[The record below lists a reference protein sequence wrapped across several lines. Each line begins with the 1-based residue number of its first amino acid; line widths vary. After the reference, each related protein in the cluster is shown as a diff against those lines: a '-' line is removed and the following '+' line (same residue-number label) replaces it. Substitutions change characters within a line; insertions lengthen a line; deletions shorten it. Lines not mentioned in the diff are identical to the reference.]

1 MTFKNRKPEILA
13 PVGSWES
20 LAAALKAGADAVYF
34 GLDKLNQRSLKK
46 KFTLKDLPALREE
59 TAQKGVRAYLT
70 LNSMVYDEDLPYVE
84 EVLHAVK
91 ENQIDAVIAWDMA
104 VVLKSLELGIETHM
118 SVMSGIANT
127 VSANFY
133 KNLGVKRIVPAKELN
148 LEQLKRLKEQTGLE
162 IEVFVHGAMCMAIS
176 GRCFLSHD
184 IFKTS
189 ANRGECYQVCRHKF
203 EVKIRD
209 LNDTSGNREYILGSD
224 YILSATDLMTLDI
237 VEYLTFADA
246 WKIEGRNKNPDYVY
260 MVTKAYKTAR
270 DALLEGTFNETLRKE
285 LIDMVGRV
293 YHRDWDSGFYFGAP
307 TFGINRSKATEQKV
321 YIGVVEKYYPRI
333 GVAEVKIETG
343 ELKIGDTIHIIG
355 KKTGVVRQKVE
366 SMQIDRQPVAYVKA
380 PTRIG
385 LKVVERVREGDKVFV
400 MKPVSEEEKL
410 ALARY
415 KD

>member
-1 MTFKNRKPEILA
+1 MEKKPEILA
-13 PVGSWES
+13 PAGSWES
-20 LAAALKAGADAVYF
+20 LAAAVKAGAEAVYF

-46 KFTLKDLPALREE
+46 RFTIKDLPEIREF
-59 TAQKGVRAYLT
+59 TAEKGVRAYLT

-84 EVLHAVK
+84 EVLNAVK
-91 ENQIDAVIAWDMA
+91 ESGIDAVIAWDLA

-133 KNLGVKRIVPAKELN
+133 KSLGVKRIVPAKELN
-148 LEQLKRLKEQTGLE
+148 LEQLKRLKRETGLE
-162 IEVFVHGAMCMAIS
+162 IEIFVHGAMCMAVS

-209 LNDTSGNREYILGSD
+209 LNDTGGGREYILGED
-224 YILSATDLMTLDI
+224 YVLSATDLMTLDV

-260 MVTKAYKTAR
+260 MVVKAYRTAR
-270 DALLEGTFNETLRKE
+270 DALLEGTFNEKLRKE
-285 LIDMVGRV
+285 LIDTVSKV
-293 YHRDWDSGFYFGAP
+293 YHRDWDGGFYFGAP
-307 TFGINRSKATEQKV
+307 GFGINRSKATEQKV
-321 YIGVVEKYYPRI
+321 YVGVVEKYYPRI
-333 GVAEVKIETG
+333 GVAEVKLETG
-343 ELKIGDTIHIIG
+343 ELRLGDTIHIIG
-355 KKTGVVRQKVE
+355 KKTGLVRQKVE
-366 SMQIDRQPVAYVKA
+366 SMQIDRKPIEVATA

-400 MKPVSEEEKL
+400 MKPISEEEKL
-410 ALARY
+410 ASARY
-415 KD
+415 AD

>member
-1 MTFKNRKPEILA
+1 MEKKPEILA
-13 PVGSWES
+13 PAGSWES
-20 LAAALKAGADAVYF
+20 LAAAVKAGAEAVYF

-46 KFTLKDLPALREE
+46 KFTLKDLKEIREF
-59 TAQKGVRAYLT
+59 TAERGVRAYLT

-84 EVLHAVK
+84 EVLCAVK
-91 ENQIDAVIAWDMA
+91 ETGIDAVIAWDLA

-118 SVMSGIANT
+118 SVMSGIANS

-133 KNLGVKRIVPAKELN
+133 KSLGVKRIVPAKELN

-162 IEVFVHGAMCMAIS
+162 IEIFVHGAMCMAIS

-209 LNDTSGNREYILGSD
+209 LNDTSGNREYILGED
-224 YILSATDLMTLDI
+224 YVLSATDLMTLDI
-237 VEYLTFADA
+237 VEHLTFADA

-260 MVTKAYKTAR
+260 MVTKAYRTAR
-270 DALLEGTFNETLRKE
+270 DALSEGTFNEKLREE
-285 LIDMVGRV
+285 LIELVSKV
-293 YHRDWDSGFYFGAP
+293 YHRDWDGGFYFGAP
-307 TFGINRSKATEQKV
+307 TFGINRSKATEHKV

-343 ELKIGDTIHIIG
+343 ELRIGDTIHIIG
-355 KKTGVVRQKVE
+355 KKTGLVRQRVE
-366 SMQIDRQPVAYVKA
+366 SMQIDRKPIEVAKA

-400 MKPVSEEEKL
+400 IKPISEEEKL
-410 ALARY
+410 ELARY
-415 KD
+415 RD

>member
-1 MTFKNRKPEILA
+1 MGRKPEILA
-13 PVGSWES
+13 PAGSWES
-20 LAAALKAGADAVYF
+20 LAAAVKAGADAVYF
-34 GLDKLNQRSLKK
+34 GLDRLNQRSLKK
-46 KFTLKDLPALREE
+46 KFTLKDLKEIREF

-70 LNSMVYDEDLPYVE
+70 LNSMVYEEDLPYVE
-84 EVLHAVK
+84 EVLDAVK
-91 ENQIDAVIAWDMA
+91 ETGIDAVIAWDLA
-104 VVLKSLELGIETHM
+104 VVLKSLERGIETHM
-118 SVMSGIANT
+118 SVMSGIANS

-148 LEQLKRLKEQTGLE
+148 LQQLKELKEKTGLE
-162 IEVFVHGAMCMAIS
+162 IEIFVHGAMCMAIS

-209 LNDTSGNREYILGSD
+209 LNETAGGREFILGED

-237 VEYLTFADA
+237 VEHLTFADA

-260 MVTKAYKTAR
+260 MVTRAYRTAR
-270 DALLEGTFNETLRKE
+270 DALLEGSFNETLRWK
-285 LIDMVGRV
+285 LIEMVSKV

-307 TFGINRSKATEQKV
+307 AFGINRSKATEHKV

-333 GVAEVKIETG
+333 GVAEVKVETG
-343 ELKIGDTIHIIG
+343 ELKVGDTVHIIG
-355 KKTGVVRQKVE
+355 KKTGLVRQKVE
-366 SMQIDRQPVAYVKA
+366 SMQIDRQPVSHVKA

-385 LKVVERVREGDKVFV
+385 LKVKERVREGDKVFLI
-400 MKPVSEEEKL
+400 KPVTQEEKL
-410 ALARY
+410 SLARY
-415 KD
+415 RN

>member
-1 MTFKNRKPEILA
+1 MGRKPEILA
-13 PVGSWES
+13 PAGSWES
-20 LAAALKAGADAVYF
+20 LAAAVKAGADAVYF
-34 GLDKLNQRSLKK
+34 GLDRLNQRSLKK
-46 KFTLKDLPALREE
+46 KFTLKDLKEIREF

-70 LNSMVYDEDLPYVE
+70 LNSMVYEEDLPYVE
-84 EVLHAVK
+84 EVLDAVK
-91 ENQIDAVIAWDMA
+91 ETGIDAVIAWDLA
-104 VVLKSLELGIETHM
+104 VVLKSLERGIETHM
-118 SVMSGIANT
+118 SVMSGIANA

-148 LEQLKRLKEQTGLE
+148 LKQLKELKEKTGLE
-162 IEVFVHGAMCMAIS
+162 IEIFVHGAMCMAIS

-209 LNDTSGNREYILGSD
+209 LNETAGGREFILGED

-237 VEYLTFADA
+237 VEHLTFADA

-260 MVTKAYKTAR
+260 MVTKAYRTAR
-270 DALLEGTFNETLRKE
+270 DALLEGSFNETLRRE
-285 LIDMVGRV
+285 LIEMVSKV

-307 TFGINRSKATEQKV
+307 TFGINRSKATEHKV

-333 GVAEVKIETG
+333 GVAEVKVETG
-343 ELKIGDTIHIIG
+343 ELKVGDTVHIIG
-355 KKTGVVRQKVE
+355 KKTGLVRQRVE
-366 SMQIDRQPVAYVKA
+366 SMQIDRQPVSHVKA

-385 LKVVERVREGDKVFV
+385 LKVKERVREGDKVFLI
-400 MKPVSEEEKL
+400 KPVTQEEKL
-410 ALARY
+410 SLARY
-415 KD
+415 KN

>member
-59 TAQKGVRAYLT
+59 TVQKGVRAYLT

-148 LEQLKRLKEQTGLE
+148 LEQLKRLKEKTGLE

-366 SMQIDRQPVAYVKA
+366 SMQIDRQLVDYVKA

>member
-1 MTFKNRKPEILA
+1 MALKPEILA
-13 PVGSWES
+13 PAGSWES
-20 LAAALKAGADAVYF
+20 LAAAIKAGAEAVYF

-46 KFTLKDLPALREE
+46 KFTIKDLKEIREF
-59 TAQKGVRAYLT
+59 TAENGVKAYLT
-70 LNSMVYDEDLPYVE
+70 LNSMVYDDDLPYVE
-84 EVLHAVK
+84 EILHAVK
-91 ENQIDAVIAWDMA
+91 ETGIDAVIGWDMA
-104 VVLKSLELGIETHM
+104 VILKSLELGIETHM
-118 SVMSGIANT
+118 SVMTGIANT
-127 VSANFY
+127 VSANFF
-133 KNLGVKRIVPAKELN
+133 KQLGVKRIVPAKELN
-148 LEQLKRLKEQTGLE
+148 LEQLKRLKENTGLE
-162 IEVFVHGAMCMAIS
+162 VEIFVHGAMCMAIS

-209 LNDTSGNREYILGSD
+209 LNDTAGNREFILGED

-260 MVTKAYKTAR
+260 MVTKAYRTAR
-270 DALLEGTFNETLRKE
+270 DALLEGSFNEKLRQE
-285 LIDMVGRV
+285 LIEMVSKV
-293 YHRDWDSGFYFGAP
+293 YHRDWDNGFYFGAP
-307 TFGINRSKATEQKV
+307 SFGINRSKATEQKV
-321 YIGVVEKYYPRI
+321 YVGVVEKYYPRI

-343 ELKIGDTIHIIG
+343 ELKLGDTIHIIG

-366 SMQIDRQPVAYVKA
+366 SMQIDRKPIEVAKA

-400 MKPVSEEEKL
+400 MKYVSEEEKL

>member
-1 MTFKNRKPEILA
+1 MVNKPEILA
-13 PVGSWES
+13 PAGSWES
-20 LAAALKAGADAVYF
+20 LAAAIKAGAEAVYF
-34 GLDKLNQRSLKK
+34 GLDRLNQRALKK
-46 KFTLKDLPALREE
+46 KFSIKDLPAIREF
-59 TAQKGVRAYLT
+59 TAERGVRAYLT
-70 LNSMVYDEDLPYVE
+70 LNSMVYEDDLPYIE

-91 ENQIDAVIAWDMA
+91 EAGIDAVIGWDLA

-118 SVMSGIANT
+118 SVMTGIANS
-127 VSANFY
+127 VSANFF
-133 KNLGVKRIVPAKELN
+133 KRLGVKRIVPAKELN
-148 LEQLKRLKEQTGLE
+148 YNQLLELKRKTGLE
-162 IEVFVHGAMCMAIS
+162 IEVFVHGAMCMAVS

-184 IFKTS
+184 VFKTS

-209 LNDTSGNREYILGSD
+209 LNDTSGNKEFILGED

-237 VEYLTFADA
+237 VEHLMVFDA

-260 MVTKAYKTAR
+260 MVTKAYRTAR
-270 DALLEGTFNETLRKE
+270 DALLEGSFNDKLRQE
-285 LIDMVGRV
+285 LIDTVSRV

-307 TFGINRSKATEQKV
+307 SFGINRSKATEQKV
-321 YIGVVEKYYPRI
+321 YVGVVEKYYPRI

-355 KKTGVVRQKVE
+355 KKTGVVRQRVE
-366 SMQIDRQPVAYVKA
+366 SMQIDRKPIEVAKA

-400 MKPVSEEEKL
+400 MKPVTEEEKL

-415 KD
+415 RD

>member
-1 MTFKNRKPEILA
+1 
-13 PVGSWES
+13 
-20 LAAALKAGADAVYF
+20 
-34 GLDKLNQRSLKK
+34 
-46 KFTLKDLPALREE
+46 
-59 TAQKGVRAYLT
+59 
-70 LNSMVYDEDLPYVE
+70 
-84 EVLHAVK
+84 
-91 ENQIDAVIAWDMA
+91 
-104 VVLKSLELGIETHM
+104 
-118 SVMSGIANT
+118 
-127 VSANFY
+127 
-133 KNLGVKRIVPAKELN
+133 
-148 LEQLKRLKEQTGLE
+148 
-162 IEVFVHGAMCMAIS
+162 MAIS

-209 LNDTSGNREYILGSD
+209 LNDTAGNREFILGED

-260 MVTKAYKTAR
+260 MVTKAYRTAR
-270 DALLEGTFNETLRKE
+270 DALLEGTFNEFLRKE
-285 LIDMVGRV
+285 LIDMVSRV

-307 TFGINRSKATEQKV
+307 SFGINRSKATEQKV

-343 ELKIGDTIHIIG
+343 ELKLGDTIHIIG

-366 SMQIDRQPVAYVKA
+366 SMQIDRKPIEVAKA

-400 MKPVSEEEKL
+400 MKPISEEEKL
-410 ALARY
+410 ATARY
-415 KD
+415 SD

>member
-1 MTFKNRKPEILA
+1 MRKPEILA
-13 PVGSWES
+13 PAGSWES
-20 LAAALKAGADAVYF
+20 LAAAIKAGAEAVYF

-46 KFTLKDLPALREE
+46 KFTLKDLKEIREF
-59 TAQKGVRAYLT
+59 TAERGVRAYLT

-84 EVLHAVK
+84 EVLCAVR
-91 ENQIDAVIAWDMA
+91 ETGIDAVIAWDLA

-118 SVMSGIANT
+118 SVMSGIANS

-133 KNLGVKRIVPAKELN
+133 KSLGVKRIVPAKELN
-148 LEQLKRLKEQTGLE
+148 LKQLKRLKEQTGLE
-162 IEVFVHGAMCMAIS
+162 IEIFVHGAMCMAIS

-209 LNDTSGNREYILGSD
+209 LNDTSGHREYILGED
-224 YILSATDLMTLDI
+224 YVLSATDLMTLDI
-237 VEYLTFADA
+237 VEHLTFADA

-260 MVTKAYKTAR
+260 MVTKAYRTAR
-270 DALLEGTFNETLRKE
+270 DALLEGTFNEKLRKE
-285 LIDMVGRV
+285 LIEWVSKV

-307 TFGINRSKATEQKV
+307 TFGINRSKATEHKV

-355 KKTGVVRQKVE
+355 KKTGLVRQRVE
-366 SMQIDRQPVAYVKA
+366 SMQIDKKPIEVAKA
-380 PTRIG
+380 PSRIG
-385 LKVVERVREGDKVFV
+385 LKVVEKVREGDKVFV
-400 MKPVSEEEKL
+400 IKPVKEEEKL
-410 ALARY
+410 QLARY
-415 KD
+415 RD

>member
-1 MTFKNRKPEILA
+1 MALKPEILA
-13 PVGSWES
+13 PAGSWES
-20 LAAALKAGADAVYF
+20 LAAAIKAGAEAVYF

-46 KFTLKDLPALREE
+46 KFTIKDLKEIREF
-59 TAQKGVRAYLT
+59 TAENGVKAYLT
-70 LNSMVYDEDLPYVE
+70 LNSMVYDDDLPYVE

-91 ENQIDAVIAWDMA
+91 ETGIDAVIGWDMA
-104 VVLKSLELGIETHM
+104 VILKSLELGIETHM
-118 SVMSGIANT
+118 SVMTGIANT
-127 VSANFY
+127 VSANFF
-133 KNLGVKRIVPAKELN
+133 KQLGVRRIVPAKELN
-148 LEQLKRLKEQTGLE
+148 LEQLKRLKENTGLE
-162 IEVFVHGAMCMAIS
+162 VEIFVHGAMCMAIS

-209 LNDTSGNREYILGSD
+209 LNDTAGNREFILGED
-224 YILSATDLMTLDI
+224 YILSATDLTTLDI

-260 MVTKAYKTAR
+260 MVTKAYRTAR
-270 DALLEGTFNETLRKE
+270 DALLEGSFNEKLRQE
-285 LIDMVGRV
+285 LIEMVSKV

-307 TFGINRSKATEQKV
+307 SFGINRSKATEQKV
-321 YIGVVEKYYPRI
+321 YVGVIEKYYPRI

-343 ELKIGDTIHIIG
+343 ELKLGDTIHIIG

-366 SMQIDRQPVAYVKA
+366 SMQIDRKPIEVAKA

>member
-1 MTFKNRKPEILA
+1 MALKPEILA
-13 PVGSWES
+13 PAGSWES
-20 LAAALKAGADAVYF
+20 LAAAIKGGAEAVYF

-46 KFTLKDLPALREE
+46 KFTIKDLKEIREF
-59 TAQKGVRAYLT
+59 TAENGVRAYLT
-70 LNSMVYDEDLPYVE
+70 LNSMVYDDDLPYVE

-91 ENQIDAVIAWDMA
+91 ETGIDAVIGWDMA
-104 VVLKSLELGIETHM
+104 VILKSLELGIETHM
-118 SVMSGIANT
+118 SVMTGIANT
-127 VSANFY
+127 VSANFF
-133 KNLGVKRIVPAKELN
+133 KQLGVKRIVPAKELN
-148 LEQLKRLKEQTGLE
+148 LEQLKRLKENTGLE
-162 IEVFVHGAMCMAIS
+162 VEIFVHGAMCMAIS

-209 LNDTSGNREYILGSD
+209 LNNTAGNREFILGED

-237 VEYLTFADA
+237 VEYLAFADA

-260 MVTKAYKTAR
+260 MVTKAYRTAR
-270 DALLEGTFNETLRKE
+270 DALLEGSFNEKLRQE
-285 LIDMVGRV
+285 LIEMVSKV

-307 TFGINRSKATEQKV
+307 SFGINRSKATEQKV
-321 YIGVVEKYYPRI
+321 YVGVVEKYYPRI

-343 ELKIGDTIHIIG
+343 ELKLGDTIHIIG
-355 KKTGVVRQKVE
+355 KKTGVIRQKVE
-366 SMQIDRQPVAYVKA
+366 SMQIDRKPIEVAKA

>member
-1 MTFKNRKPEILA
+1 MERKPEILA
-13 PVGSWES
+13 PAGSWES
-20 LAAALKAGADAVYF
+20 LAAAVKAGADAVYF
-34 GLDKLNQRSLKK
+34 GLDRLNQRSLKK
-46 KFTLKDLPALREE
+46 KFTLKDLKEIREF
-59 TAQKGVRAYLT
+59 TAERGVRAYLT
-70 LNSMVYDEDLPYVE
+70 LNSMVYEEDLPYVE
-84 EVLHAVK
+84 EVLDAVK
-91 ENQIDAVIAWDMA
+91 ETGIDAVIAWDLA
-104 VVLKSLELGIETHM
+104 VVLKSLERGIETHM
-118 SVMSGIANT
+118 SVMSGIANS

-133 KNLGVKRIVPAKELN
+133 KSLGVKRIVPAKELN
-148 LEQLKRLKEQTGLE
+148 LQRLKELKEKTGLE
-162 IEVFVHGAMCMAIS
+162 IEIFVHGAMCMAIS

-209 LNDTSGNREYILGSD
+209 LNDTAGGREFILGED

-270 DALLEGTFNETLRKE
+270 DALLEGAFNETLRRE
-285 LIDMVGRV
+285 LIEMVSKV

-307 TFGINRSKATEQKV
+307 TFGINRSKATEHKV

-343 ELKIGDTIHIIG
+343 ELKVGDTVHIIG
-355 KKTGVVRQKVE
+355 KKTGLVRQKVE
-366 SMQIDRQPVAYVKA
+366 SMQIDRQPVSHVKA

-385 LKVVERVREGDKVFV
+385 LKVKERVREGDKVFLI
-400 MKPVSEEEKL
+400 KPVEEGEKL

-415 KD
+415 RD

>member
-1 MTFKNRKPEILA
+1 MERKKPEILA
-13 PVGSWES
+13 PAGSWES
-20 LAAALKAGADAVYF
+20 LAAAVKAGAEAVYF
-34 GLDKLNQRSLKK
+34 GLDKLNQRALKK
-46 KFTLKDLPALREE
+46 KFTIKDLPDIREF
-59 TAQKGVRAYLT
+59 TAEKGVRAYLT
-70 LNSMVYDEDLPYVE
+70 LNSMVYDEDLPYIE
-84 EVLHAVK
+84 EVLYAVK
-91 ENQIDAVIAWDMA
+91 EHSIDAVIGWDLA

-118 SVMSGIANT
+118 SVMTGIANSI
-127 VSANFY
+127 SANFY

-148 LEQLKRLKEQTGLE
+148 YRQLLELKRKTGLE
-162 IEVFVHGAMCMAIS
+162 IEIFVHGAMCMAVS

-209 LNDTSGNREYILGSD
+209 LNDTSGNREFILGED

-237 VEYLTFADA
+237 VEYLTVFDA

-260 MVTKAYKTAR
+260 TVTKAYRTAR
-270 DALLEGTFNETLRKE
+270 DAIQEGRFNEQLRQE
-285 LIDMVGRV
+285 LIDTVKRV

-307 TFGINRSKATEQKV
+307 GFGINRSKATEHKI
-321 YIGVVEKYYPRI
+321 YIGVIEKFYPRI

-343 ELKIGDTIHIIG
+343 ELKLGDTIHIIG
-355 KKTGVVRQKVE
+355 KKTGLVRQKVE
-366 SMQIDRQPVAYVKA
+366 SMQIDKKPIEVAKA

-400 MKPVSEEEKL
+400 IKPVSENERLE
-410 ALARY
+410 LARY

>member
-1 MTFKNRKPEILA
+1 MGIKKPEILA
-13 PVGSWES
+13 PAGSWES
-20 LAAALKAGADAVYF
+20 LAAAIKGGAEAVYF

-46 KFTLKDLPALREE
+46 KFTLKDLGEIREF
-59 TAQKGVRAYLT
+59 TAEKSVRAYLT
-70 LNSMVYDEDLPYVE
+70 LNSMVYEEDLPYVE
-84 EVLHAVK
+84 EVLDAVK
-91 ENQIDAVIAWDMA
+91 ETGIDAVIGWDMA
-104 VVLKSLELGIETHM
+104 VVLKSLERGIETHM
-118 SVMSGIANT
+118 SVMTGIANS
-127 VSANFY
+127 VSAKFF
-133 KNLGVKRIVPAKELN
+133 KQLGVKRIVPAKELN
-148 LEQLKRLKEQTGLE
+148 LKQLKELKEKTGLE

-203 EVKIRD
+203 EVKIKD
-209 LNDTSGNREYILGSD
+209 LNDTTGNREFILGED

-260 MVTKAYKTAR
+260 MVTKAYRTAR
-270 DALLEGTFNETLRKE
+270 DALLEGEFNEKLRQE
-285 LIDMVGRV
+285 LIDMVSKV

-307 TFGINRSKATEQKV
+307 SFGINRSKATEQKV
-321 YIGVVEKYYPRI
+321 YVGVVEKYYPRI

-343 ELKIGDTIHIIG
+343 EVKLGDTIHIIG
-355 KKTGVVRQKVE
+355 KKTGIVRQKVE
-366 SMQIDRQPVAYVKA
+366 SMQIDRKPIEVAKA

-400 MKPVSEEEKL
+400 MKPISEEEKL
-410 ALARY
+410 ASARY
-415 KD
+415 SD

>member
-59 TAQKGVRAYLT
+59 TVQKGVRAYLT

-148 LEQLKRLKEQTGLE
+148 LEQLKRLKEKTGLE

-366 SMQIDRQPVAYVKA
+366 SMQIDRQPVDYVKA